1 MVNEILQK
9 MTGEGLLLM
18 AILKGDAARECID
31 AELDRRAL
39 VGGPRYASRRANRAA
54 AASALRFAAEAVT
67 AA

>member
-1 MVNEILQK
+1 MVSEVLQK

-18 AILKGDAARECID
+18 AILKGDAAYECIN

-39 VGGPRYASRRANRAA
+39 VGGPRYASRRANRVAA
-54 AASALRFAAEAVT
+54 ARAPRFADEAAT

>member
-1 MVNEILQK
+1 MVSEVMQK

-39 VGGPRYASRRANRAA
+39 VGGPRYASRRAKRAA
-54 AASALRFAAEAVT
+54 TARALRFAAEAVT

>member
-1 MVNEILQK
+1 MVNEVLQK

-18 AILKGDAARECID
+18 AILKGDVARECVD

-39 VGGPRYASRRANRAA
+39 VGGPRYVSRRAKRVATVR
-54 AASALRFAAEAVT
+54 ALRFAAEAVT

>member
-1 MVNEILQK
+1 MVSEVMQK

-18 AILKGDAARECID
+18 AILKGGAAREGID

-39 VGGPRYASRRANRAA
+39 AGGPRYASRRAKWAATARA
-54 AASALRFAAEAVT
+54 LQFAAEAVT